1 MINTLIAW
9 GPAAAWAVVLFLLS
23 SQGELPSPLVF
34 PYGDKVAHLG
44 LYTVLGALLAWG
56 RRSSGSAAPHER
68 IMLAGVFYG
77 ATDELHQLWVVGR
90 SASLTDFFVDAVGVT
105 LGYAILQ
112 RLWQP
117 RALGSTGRSL
127 PSG

>member
-1 MINTLIAW
+1 MIDTLIAW

-23 SQGELPSPLVF
+23 GQGDLPSPLAF
-34 PYGDKVAHLG
+34 PYGDKLAHLG

-56 RRSSGSAAPHER
+56 GRSRGSAAQHER
-68 IMLAGVFYG
+68 IILVGVFYG
-77 ATDELHQLWVVGR
+77 ATDEVHQLWVVGR
-90 SASLTDFFVDAVGVT
+90 SASLTDFLVDAVGVT

-112 RLWQP
+112 RFWLA